1 MKIFLDDIRLS
12 PEKYDLT
19 FKHAE
24 DLIDWIKEN
33 PTTQVDLLSL
43 DHDLDEGSEETGI
56 PYMTGYDFVLKHL
69 PYLPNNIKKI
79 QLHTSNSVG
88 RINMFDSLH
97 SSKQHGLL
105 PNLEVIHDVVIDVVD
120 GIESEAPWF
129 KMKPKH

>member
-24 DLIDWIKEN
+24 DLIEWIKAN

-43 DHDLDEGSEETGI
+43 DHDLEEGSEETGI
-56 PYMTGYDFVLKHL
+56 PYMTGYDFVRKHL

-79 QLHTSNSVG
+79 QLHTSNSNVNQ
-88 RINMFDSLH
+88 R
-97 SSKQHGLL
+97 
-105 PNLEVIHDVVIDVVD
+105 
-120 GIESEAPWF
+120 
-129 KMKPKH
+129 KMDFFQI